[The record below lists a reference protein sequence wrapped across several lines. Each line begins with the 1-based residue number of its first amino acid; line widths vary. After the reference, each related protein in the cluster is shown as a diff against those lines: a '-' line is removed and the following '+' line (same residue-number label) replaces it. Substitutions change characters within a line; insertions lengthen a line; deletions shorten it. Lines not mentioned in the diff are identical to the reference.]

1 MRAAILPPLDG
12 LTRFQT
18 MEFITRAK
26 APAVSSVLPIM
37 EPMEDRV
44 LFATILVTNTNN
56 SGGGSLRDA
65 MLRANKS
72 SDADVIQFKIG
83 TGRRSI
89 APLTAL
95 PQLKYVTSLDG
106 STQGGY
112 AGKPLIEI
120 RGDRMGSTTAGLV
133 LHGGSGT
140 IRGLAVNRFSGNG
153 ILLMGKGGNTIRGCY
168 IGTDAT
174 GAYAAGNKQKGLIVQ
189 SAYNRIGGT
198 SSWDRNVI
206 SGNIGAGVQFYT
218 SAATGN
224 KLLGNY
230 IGTDATGTK
239 AVGNGTSGVAV
250 RSAARTVIGGT
261 VSGSRNVIS
270 GNKQDGIVVNGSGAR
285 YTLIQGNYVGTNA
298 AGTARLGNG
307 WYGIET
313 SESYTTIG
321 GTTASARNVISG
333 NKYSGVVLW
342 LSSGS
347 YNKVQGNYIGTDYT
361 GRYDLGNYWRGVD
374 ISSGSKNN
382 LIGGASSAERNIIS
396 GNEHDGVRIYQGSY
410 NKVQGNYIGLAAN
423 GYTALRNTGDGVR
436 LVQTS
441 TATIQ
446 SNRIGYNGG
455 YAVFNGSSS
464 GTKVFSNTLIS
475 DTLFN
480 VKQT

>member
-1 MRAAILPPLDG
+1 M
-12 LTRFQT
+12 
-18 MEFITRAK
+18 
-26 APAVSSVLPIM
+26 APALSVPPMM
-37 EPMEDRV
+37 ESMEERV
-44 LFATILVTNTNN
+44 LFATLLVTNTND
-56 SGGGSLRDA
+56 SGSGSLREA
-65 MLRANKS
+65 MLRANRS

-83 TGRRSI
+83 TGRKSI
-89 APLTAL
+89 APRSAL

-106 STQGGY
+106 ATQGGY

-120 RGDRMGSTTAGLV
+120 RGDSMGSTTAGLV

-140 IRGLAVNRFSGNG
+140 IRGLAINRFNGNG
-153 ILLMGKGGNTIRGCY
+153 ILLMGKGGNTVKGCY

-174 GAYAAGNKQKGLIVQ
+174 GAYAAGNRQKGIIVQ
-189 SAYNRIGGT
+189 SSYNTIGGT

-206 SGNIGAGVQFYT
+206 SGNISAGVQFYT
-218 SAATGN
+218 SAASNN

-230 IGTDATGTK
+230 VGTDATGTR
-239 AVGNGTSGVAV
+239 AVGNGTSGVAI
-250 RSAARTVIGGT
+250 RSAARTLIGGT
-261 VSGSRNVIS
+261 SAGARNVIS
-270 GNKQDGIVVNGSGAR
+270 GNKQDGIVINGSGAR

-321 GTTASARNVISG
+321 GTTAGARNVISG

-374 ISSGSKNN
+374 ITSGSKNN
-382 LIGGASSAERNIIS
+382 LIGGASSAERNVIS

-423 GYTALRNTGDGVR
+423 GYTALRNTADGVR

-441 TATIQ
+441 TATVQ
-446 SNRIGYNGG
+446 SNKIGYNGRWG
-455 YAVFNGSSS
+455 ICCVGSS
-464 GTKVFSNTLIS
+464 GCRAFSNTLIS
-475 DTLFN
+475 DALYGL
-480 VKQT
+480 KQ